1 MPRKEV
7 VPPEQYESI
16 LRELSHEDENE
27 NNDLGSDDSEVEFI
41 NESVHDTG
49 SELEIPD
56 ILNEDALDDVSSVS
70 GESDFFTKTI
80 YTSKTVKGQK
90 VKEASEVH
98 KWKKTL
104 VKSKF
109 SRTPQKNILKK
120 ILPFPIN
127 CQGVSDELT
136 AFTKIINIGMVDI
149 NSAIHKPV
157 H

>member
-1 MPRKEV
+1 MTVKWII
-7 VPPEQYESI
+7 ES
-16 LRELSHEDENE
+16 D
-27 NNDLGSDDSEVEFI
+27 
-41 NESVHDTG
+41 HDTR

-56 ILNEDALDDVSSVS
+56 IINEGALNDVSSVS

>member
-56 ILNEDALDDVSSVS
+56 ILNEDALDEVSSVS

-80 YTSKTVKGQK
+80 
-90 VKEASEVH
+90 
-98 KWKKTL
+98 
-104 VKSKF
+104 
-109 SRTPQKNILKK
+109 
-120 ILPFPIN
+120 
-127 CQGVSDELT
+127 
-136 AFTKIINIGMVDI
+136 
-149 NSAIHKPV
+149 
-157 H
+157 